1 MRPALLH
8 EATRPRPWG
17 DDRGALL
24 CGIGKAVAVFLATR
38 LVVWT
43 AAYCGATVHVRIQGR
58 VEPPIGRQAEEL
70 RAELARADSTLAR
83 VFRRRLSGFA
93 PLMNWD
99 AGHYNSIITRGYA
112 YAPAS
117 PGGPQE
123 ASEANIAFFPLYPLL
138 CRVFAPVTGVAG
150 AQVLVANVA
159 GLLAAMLLY
168 VWVRQRADESAA
180 LFAVACTFCWPA
192 ACFYSFGYAEGLALL
207 LIVTAGW
214 LVDNGRFVAA
224 GIVGGLATATRPTV
238 LGLVLVI
245 ALAYWLRTKGSG
257 VRRWSGAVGLGLL
270 ASSGLVFYAC
280 YLTYRFGSP
289 LVYVANFQAGW
300 LGPDAAIDWGAFLSF
315 ARLWDQFK
323 YFGRIVVGFPAGLVN
338 LANPLAWNMPAT
350 LAVLFLS
357 VAGMRRVPR
366 SFRPLLLLGPLI
378 FLQRYLAAGWTNLG
392 VEPLARY
399 TAVAAPAFIVLGAWC
414 AREWSSGAR
423 VVLITTLSLLQA
435 SWAFHFGLGEWTG

>member
-8 EATRPRPWG
+8 DATRPRPWG
-17 DDRGALL
+17 DDKGALL
-24 CGIGKAVAVFLATR
+24 RGIGKAVAVFLATR

-43 AAYCGATVHVRIQGR
+43 AAYCGATVHLRIQTR
-58 VEPPIGRQAEEL
+58 VEPPIGRHAEEL
-70 RAELARADSTLAR
+70 RAELATPDSTLAR
-83 VFRRRLSGFA
+83 AFQQRLSGFA

-99 AGHYNSIITRGYA
+99 AGHYGSIIMHGYA
-112 YAPAS
+112 YAPPA
-117 PGGPQE
+117 PGEPQE
-123 ASEANIAFFPLYPLL
+123 TRQANIAFFPLYPLF

-207 LIVTAGW
+207 LIITAGW
-214 LVDNGRFVAA
+214 LVDSGRFLAA
-224 GIVGGLATATRPTV
+224 GIVGGLATATRPTMV
-238 LGLVLVI
+238 GLVLVI
-245 ALAYWLRTKGSG
+245 ALAYWLRTKASG
-257 VRRWSGAVGLGLL
+257 VRRWSGAIGLGLL
-270 ASSGLVFYAC
+270 ASSGLAVYAG
-280 YLTYRFGSP
+280 YLTYRSGSP
-289 LVYVANFQAGW
+289 LIYFTNFQAGW
-300 LGPDAAIDWGAFLSF
+300 LGPNAAIDWGAFLSF

-323 YFGRIVVGFPAGLVN
+323 YVGRIVVGFPTGLVD

-357 VAGMRRVPR
+357 LAGMRRVPR

-378 FLQRYLAAGWTNLG
+378 FLQRYVAAGWTNLG
-392 VEPLARY
+392 VESLARY
-399 TAVAAPAFIVLGAWC
+399 TALAAPALIVLGAWC
-414 AREWSSGAR
+414 AREWPSSAR
-423 VVLITTLSLLQA
+423 IVLIATLSLLQA